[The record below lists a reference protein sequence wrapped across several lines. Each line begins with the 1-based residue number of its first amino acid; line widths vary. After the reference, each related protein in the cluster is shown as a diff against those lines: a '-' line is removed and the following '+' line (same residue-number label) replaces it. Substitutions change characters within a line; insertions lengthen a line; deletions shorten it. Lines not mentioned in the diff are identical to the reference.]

1 MPSLILSASACTFGI
16 AATNVDTFK
25 AYEVL
30 RIGISSFES
39 SDVLTASVGVADDDN
54 VGGFLD
60 QWGE

>member
-1 MPSLILSASACTFGI
+1 MRKEDGI
-16 AATNVDTFK
+16 VKAVIFSSKTNVNTFK

>member
-1 MPSLILSASACTFGI
+1 MRKEEGI
-16 AATNVDTFK
+16 VKAVIFSSKTNVDTFK

-54 VGGFLD
+54 IGGFLD

>member
-1 MPSLILSASACTFGI
+1 MRKEDGI
-16 AATNVDTFK
+16 VKAVIFSNKTNVDTFK

>member
-1 MPSLILSASACTFGI
+1 MRKEDGI
-16 AATNVDTFK
+16 VKAVIFSSKTNVNTFK

-54 VGGFLD
+54 VGGFLE

>member
-1 MPSLILSASACTFGI
+1 MRKEDGI
-16 AATNVDTFK
+16 VKAVIFSSKTNVDTFK

-60 QWGE
+60 QWRE

>member
-1 MPSLILSASACTFGI
+1 MRKEEGI
-16 AATNVDTFK
+16 VKAVIFSSKTNVDTFK